1 MLPWMDHGNAYGRLQ
16 SDTPGGVGGFS
27 DTGNPN
33 MDVLDGLYVEPY
45 RCPSSAVPQWASV
58 KELLPCEDIKF
69 LGASYVGISGAAFR
83 NGAVNPDSAY
93 VFSGPVV
100 LNGNPISVNDGTI
113 HANNGILLQNQCIAI
128 RDIKDGT
135 TTTIMV
141 AEQSTAR
148 FMLSTP
154 AGADLVDA
162 PNLVL
167 SSYPGSAWPGT
178 GLKTT
183 VKSGDTILQPHMVS
197 NVTTLRYPIN
207 MQHTANLG
215 GLGLGAGNKPI
226 MSAHLGGAQVL
237 FADGGVRM
245 LNESIDFNTLMS
257 LADRKDGNVIS
268 GAF

>member
-1 MLPWMDHGNAYGRLQ
+1 MLPWMDHGNAFSRLQ

-58 KELLPCEDIKF
+58 DELLPGVDVKF
-69 LGASYVGISGAAFR
+69 LGANYVGVSGAAFR
-83 NGAVNPDSAY
+83 NGAVNPETAI
-93 VFSGPVV
+93 VLSGPVL
-100 LNGNPISVNDGTI
+100 LNGEPIPVADGTI
-113 HANNGILLQNQCIAI
+113 HALNGILLQNECISI

-135 TTTIMV
+135 TMTMMV

-148 FMLSTP
+148 FMMPTL

-162 PNLVL
+162 PNFVL

-183 VKSGDTILQPHMVS
+183 QNPGDTILYNHTVS

-226 MSAHLGGAQVL
+226 MSAHLGGAHVL

-268 GAF
+268 GDF